1 MPRFQYRAL
10 SPTGEIVAGELD
22 GPDSATIIERLHDQA
37 LMPIEAVEE
46 RMRKRRAFEF
56 TLNRRR
62 SLRLS
67 DLALLT
73 QQLSRL
79 LKASL
84 PLDRALEIL
93 ASLAADKR
101 SRAAVR
107 GALERVRDGARLAE
121 ALAAQPNAFPQSYVS
136 MVRAGEEGGALPPVL
151 ARLADF
157 LTRSEANRQ
166 KIASALVYPAILV
179 CVAAVSVALV
189 LTVVLPQFAPLFEQA
204 GARLPAST
212 RIVMAIGDGLRRGW
226 WIVLLSIAILGL
238 AARQLLQHRAISVA
252 RDRIILASPVAG
264 ALARKFEISRFARTL
279 GVLLSNGVPAPR
291 ALALSG
297 ATIGNRVIAG
307 VVETVATRFKEGEG
321 LSAPLSRTGQ
331 FPRLAIQLIHIGEE
345 TGKLDEMLA
354 ETAEIYDEE
363 VERATQRLIALLV
376 PAITIAMGA
385 VIALIIVAVMTA
397 MISIN
402 DLAL

>member
-22 GPDSATIIERLHDQA
+22 GPDSTTIIERLHDQA
-37 LMPIEAVEE
+37 LMPIDAVEE
-46 RMRKRRAFEF
+46 RARPRRALEF
-56 TLNRRR
+56 RLYRRHSVR
-62 SLRLS
+62 PS

-79 LKASL
+79 LKAGL

-93 ASLAADKR
+93 ANLAVDKR
-101 SRAAVR
+101 SGRAVR
-107 GALERVRDGARLAE
+107 GTLQRVRDGAGLAE
-121 ALAAQPNAFPQSYVS
+121 ALAAQPEAFPQAYVS

-157 LTRSEANRQ
+157 LGRSEANRQ
-166 KIASALVYPAILV
+166 KIASALIYPAILV
-179 CVAAVSVALV
+179 VVAALSVALV

-212 RIVMAIGDGLRRGW
+212 RVVMTLGDGLREAW
-226 WIVLLSIAILGL
+226 WMVLLAIAAAGL
-238 AARQLLQHRAISVA
+238 TGRQLLQRPAIA
-252 RDRIILASPVAG
+252 IGRDRLVLASPLAG
-264 ALARKFEISRFARTL
+264 DLARKFEIARFARTL
-279 GVLLSNGVPAPR
+279 GALLSNGVPAPR

-307 VVETVATRFKEGEG
+307 AVETVATRFKEGEG

-345 TGKLDEMLA
+345 TGRLDEMLA
-354 ETAEIYDEE
+354 EIAEIYDEE
-363 VERATQRLIALLV
+363 VERAMQRLIAVLV
-376 PAITIAMGA
+376 PAITIAMGS

-397 MISIN
+397 MIGIN

>member
-22 GPDSATIIERLHDQA
+22 GPDSAAIIERLHDQA
-37 LMPIEAVEE
+37 LMPIDAVEE
-46 RMRKRRAFEF
+46 RVLKRPA
-56 TLNRRR
+56 LGRRLYAGR
-62 SLRLS
+62 SLRPGG
-67 DLALLT
+67 LALLT

-79 LKASL
+79 LKAGL

-101 SRAAVR
+101 SGAAVR
-107 GALERVRDGARLAE
+107 GALERVRDGAGLAE
-121 ALAAQPNAFPQSYVS
+121 SLAAQPNAFPPAYVS

-157 LTRSEANRQ
+157 LARSEANRQ
-166 KIASALVYPAILV
+166 KIASALIYPAILV
-179 CVAAVSVALV
+179 VVAALSVALV

-204 GARLPAST
+204 GAGLPTST
-212 RIVMAIGDGLRRGW
+212 RILMTLGDGLREAW
-226 WIVLLSIAILGL
+226 WMVLLAIAAAGL
-238 AARQLLQHRAISVA
+238 AGRQLLQRPAIA
-252 RDRIILASPVAG
+252 NGRDRLVLALPLAG
-264 ALARKFEISRFARTL
+264 DLARKFEIARFARTL

-297 ATIGNRVIAG
+297 ATIGNRVIAHT
-307 VVETVATRFKEGEG
+307 VETVATRFKEGEG

-331 FPRLAIQLIHIGEE
+331 FPRLSIQLIHIGEE
-345 TGKLDEMLA
+345 TGRLDEMLA
-354 ETAEIYDEE
+354 EIAEIYDEE
-363 VERATQRLIALLV
+363 VERAVQRLIALLV

-385 VIALIIVAVMTA
+385 IIALIIVAVMTA